1 MSDTTQRF
9 EADTSTIK
17 PSLDM
22 VCDMMA
28 NGIYPE
34 VSMRMA
40 QAMKHDGT
48 IVNYFWIQVEVTGAE
63 QIQLEE

>member
-28 NGIYPE
+28 NGLYPE
-34 VSMRMA
+34 VSMRMT
-40 QAMKHDGT
+40 QAMKPDGT
-48 IVNYFWIQVEVTGAE
+48 MVNYFWIQVEVTGAE
-63 QIQLEE
+63 QIDIQE